1 MVAEGH
7 IGETGVDE
15 QVAAVLHHPGGR
27 LGVMKAAIRTGL
39 SCSARISGTDGWIE
53 VPPFMHA
60 PDHLVVGAAGATE
73 RIDAPWE
80 GEGLRFQAVEV
91 HRCLRE
97 GLTESPVMPL
107 DETLA
112 LAGHARRDPRPD
124 RAGLP
129 AVGDHVV
136 VGHRVVPLDQ
146 EPLVLGVEDGPLD
159 VVAREADDRARRE
172 SHSVTIRNSERSSM
186 SRTSTCTDRLP
197 GVSRYSAMPVPS
209 R

>member
-1 MVAEGH
+1 M
-7 IGETGVDE
+7 I
-15 QVAAVLHHPGGR
+15 
-27 LGVMKAAIRTGL
+27 KAAIRTGL

-80 GEGLRFQAVEV
+80 GEGLRFQAIEV

-112 LAGHARRDPRPD
+112 LAGTLDEI
-124 RAGLP
+124 RAQIGLTYP
-129 AVGDHVV
+129 VV
-136 VGHRVVPLDQ
+136 
-146 EPLVLGVEDGPLD
+146 
-159 VVAREADDRARRE
+159 
-172 SHSVTIRNSERSSM
+172 
-186 SRTSTCTDRLP
+186 
-197 GVSRYSAMPVPS
+197 
-209 R
+209 

>member
-1 MVAEGH
+1 MRREP
-7 IGETGVDE
+7 
-15 QVAAVLHHPGGR
+15 VLHHPGGR
-27 LGVMKAAIRTGL
+27 LGVIKAAIRTGL

-80 GEGLRFQAVEV
+80 GEGLRFQAIEV

-112 LAGHARRDPRPD
+112 LAGTLDEI
-124 RAGLP
+124 RAQIGLTYP
-129 AVGDHVV
+129 VV
-136 VGHRVVPLDQ
+136 
-146 EPLVLGVEDGPLD
+146 
-159 VVAREADDRARRE
+159 
-172 SHSVTIRNSERSSM
+172 
-186 SRTSTCTDRLP
+186 
-197 GVSRYSAMPVPS
+197 
-209 R
+209 